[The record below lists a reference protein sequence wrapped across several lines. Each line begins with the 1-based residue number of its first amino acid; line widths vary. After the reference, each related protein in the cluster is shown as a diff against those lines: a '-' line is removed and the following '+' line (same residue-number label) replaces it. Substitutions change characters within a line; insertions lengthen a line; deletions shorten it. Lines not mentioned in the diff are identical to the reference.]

1 MQTLKDSP
9 TAFCPPG
16 NSDEYLDLIGSALVI
31 LQMVFHLLCIVQIFL
46 ICMLLLLLLLFTTI
60 SFNTHAVQ
68 IRYFKCMEY

>member
-46 ICMLLLLLLLFTTI
+46 ICMLLLLLFYCSPQFPLIHMLSRYDI
-60 SFNTHAVQ
+60 SNV
-68 IRYFKCMEY
+68 